1 MDYKQ
6 ILNAT
11 NLPTMSPT
19 TSTTKRH
26 TSDISSS
33 GCTSFIVNPDD
44 DSGFL
49 IVGAADIVA
58 EGVIGG
64 VELDAVDEYAGNVGF
79 IGGADAGIEGAG
91 GFCGEGCK
99 DK

>member
-1 MDYKQ
+1 M
-6 ILNAT
+6 
-11 NLPTMSPT
+11 
-19 TSTTKRH
+19 
-26 TSDISSS
+26 
-33 GCTSFIVNPDD
+33 
-44 DSGFL
+44 
-49 IVGAADIVA
+49 GAADIVA

-91 GFCGEGCK
+91 GFCGGGCK